1 MTFTIITH
9 VPHVFNQGNYFA
21 YAPYVREM
29 NIWIKQADKIIIV
42 APLSNGQVTTID
54 SNYKH
59 DNIEFLAIESFDI
72 LSGKSLLKTS
82 SKVPKICWKLYTSMQ
97 SADHIHL
104 RCPGNVGLLG
114 CFVQVLFP
122 NKIKTAKYAG
132 NWDPKSDQPWSYRL
146 QKWILSNTFLTRKMK
161 VLVYGEWANQS
172 KNIKPFFT
180 ATYSEKEKLQFVAK
194 DFKSKTQFIFVG
206 TLVKGKNP
214 LYAIQLVE
222 ALINKG
228 HHVSLSLYGEGIEK
242 KSLQEY
248 VFKNNIESNIVLNG
262 NINQEV
268 IKKVYQESHF
278 VILPSVSEGWPK
290 AIAEG
295 MFWGCI
301 PLATRVSCVPF
312 MLDYGKRGL
321 LLEMTLEKDAKQLMD
336 VIENQRVYHDMQ
348 TKAVAWSRLYTVDV
362 FEKEVEKLLN
372 NASLG

>member
-42 APLSNGQVTTID
+42 APLLNGQVTTID